1 MLKRVDFAHSTDPLA
16 DDDPTAPWMQDQ
28 KLGGMTP
35 RSRRMSWLAS
45 EKRRQEDEDWDGQH
59 VAGATAT
66 SAAQSQERKE
76 LIEPLRT
83 VTPAAWRDIPLEEMQ
98 WLATNR
104 IPAGEP
110 AILSGDGG
118 GGKTTIALQLAVAVE
133 RGLGEWLGTTTS
145 SGPVIFVSAEEPE
158 AEMRRRLD
166 RVARKLRIDPAEIA
180 GLHFHFAEPEASLLA
195 VASSDGTM
203 SPTPLFQALA
213 AAAEIIRPAILMIDS
228 VAAVFGGNQNDRVQV
243 RSFVS
248 LLRGIARRAG
258 CAVLL
263 LDHPSL
269 AGITAG
275 TGRGGS
281 MDWQNSVRARLH
293 LRSIKDDDAE
303 RELEVMKINYAAPGE
318 KMPLR
323 WEDGCF
329 VPTSAVPTPATAEA
343 QRSAEKAYLE
353 CLDVCTAQG
362 RNVFPVPGRGYAPTV
377 FAGMAEAKS
386 LSRKAL
392 EAAQQR
398 LFKANAIE
406 NVPHGPPSRGSQRI
420 ARKSTG
426 V

>member
-1 MLKRVDFAHSTDPLA
+1 M
-16 DDDPTAPWMQDQ
+16 
-28 KLGGMTP
+28 
-35 RSRRMSWLAS
+35 
-45 EKRRQEDEDWDGQH
+45 
-59 VAGATAT
+59 
-66 SAAQSQERKE
+66 
-76 LIEPLRT
+76 
-83 VTPAAWRDIPLEEMQ
+83 
-98 WLATNR
+98 
-104 IPAGEP
+104 
-110 AILSGDGG
+110 ILSGDGG

-166 RVARKLRIDPAEIA
+166 RVARKLGIDPAEIT

-195 VASSDGTM
+195 VASGDGTM

-269 AGITAG
+269 TGITAG

-303 RELEVMKINYAAPGE
+303 RELEVMKINYAAPGGE
-318 KMPLR
+318 NAIAMGGRLFRARVSRSHASNGRGPAKRREGLPR
-323 WEDGCF
+323 
-329 VPTSAVPTPATAEA
+329 VPRRVHGARAQRLPCTGTQLCADRVRRNGGSEEAQPQSLGGRPATAVQG
-343 QRSAEKAYLE
+343 QR
-353 CLDVCTAQG
+353 
-362 RNVFPVPGRGYAPTV
+362 
-377 FAGMAEAKS
+377 
-386 LSRKAL
+386 
-392 EAAQQR
+392 
-398 LFKANAIE
+398 
-406 NVPHGPPSRGSQRI
+406 H
-420 ARKSTG
+420 
-426 V
+426 

>member
-1 MLKRVDFAHSTDPLA
+1 MLKRVDFARPTDPLA

-83 VTPAAWRDIPLEEMQ
+83 ITPAAWRDLPLEEMQ

-110 AILSGDGG
+110 TILSGDGG

-133 RGLGEWLGTTTS
+133 RRLGEWLGTTTS
-145 SGPVIFVSAEEPE
+145 SGPVIFVTAEEPE

-166 RVARKLRIDPAEIA
+166 RVARKLGIDPAEIT

-195 VASSDGTM
+195 VASGDGTM

-228 VAAVFGGNQNDRVQV
+228 VAAVFGGNQNDCVQV

-258 CAVLL
+258 CAVLCSTIPAL
-263 LDHPSL
+263 PALPLAPDAAGAWIGRTRCARGCTSGRSRTTMPS
-269 AGITAG
+269 A
-275 TGRGGS
+275 S
-281 MDWQNSVRARLH
+281 S
-293 LRSIKDDDAE
+293 K
-303 RELEVMKINYAAPGE
+303 
-318 KMPLR
+318 
-323 WEDGCF
+323 
-329 VPTSAVPTPATAEA
+329 
-343 QRSAEKAYLE
+343 
-353 CLDVCTAQG
+353 
-362 RNVFPVPGRGYAPTV
+362 
-377 FAGMAEAKS
+377 
-386 LSRKAL
+386 
-392 EAAQQR
+392 
-398 LFKANAIE
+398 
-406 NVPHGPPSRGSQRI
+406 
-420 ARKSTG
+420 
-426 V
+426 

>member
-1 MLKRVDFAHSTDPLA
+1 
-16 DDDPTAPWMQDQ
+16 
-28 KLGGMTP
+28 
-35 RSRRMSWLAS
+35 
-45 EKRRQEDEDWDGQH
+45 
-59 VAGATAT
+59 
-66 SAAQSQERKE
+66 
-76 LIEPLRT
+76 
-83 VTPAAWRDIPLEEMQ
+83 
-98 WLATNR
+98 
-104 IPAGEP
+104 
-110 AILSGDGG
+110 
-118 GGKTTIALQLAVAVE
+118 
-133 RGLGEWLGTTTS
+133 
-145 SGPVIFVSAEEPE
+145 
-158 AEMRRRLD
+158 
-166 RVARKLRIDPAEIA
+166 
-180 GLHFHFAEPEASLLA
+180 
-195 VASSDGTM
+195 
-203 SPTPLFQALA
+203 
-213 AAAEIIRPAILMIDS
+213 MIDS

-269 AGITAG
+269 TGITAG

-323 WEDGCF
+323 WENGCF
-329 VPTSAVPTPATAEA
+329 VPASAVPTPATAEV

-362 RNVFPVPGRGYAPTV
+362 RNVFPVPGRSYAPTV
-377 FAGMAEAKS
+377 FAGMAEAKRH
-386 LSRKAL
+386 SRKAL

-420 ARKSTG
+420 ARKSTDA
-426 V
+426 